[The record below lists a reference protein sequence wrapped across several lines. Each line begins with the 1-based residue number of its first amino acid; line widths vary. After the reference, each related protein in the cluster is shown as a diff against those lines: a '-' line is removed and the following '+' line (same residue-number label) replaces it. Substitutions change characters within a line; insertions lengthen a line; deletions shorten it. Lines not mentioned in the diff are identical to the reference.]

1 MTKYTCFKSLSTC
14 GIFMLLVNLT
24 LACDSQCACNS
35 SCGFAYNVTH
45 VSGYEH
51 SNVTLHTSISH
62 INISNMHIGHWIRYN
77 YPVNSYALCT
87 VSGENVASTKHDG
100 WSFECNGTSLTLHN
114 LSADQTGSYIFKNIL
129 GLMEHYTVTVLPI
142 PPPPAPQVTTVT
154 NCSLTFFSEH
164 FWRNATT
171 RIITTTTTTQRTSTT
186 TTTST
191 TKPTTTTH
199 RTTAGRLSTPTPKE
213 SSTSTT
219 TEESTTTTWPPGR
232 PKFISKYSKLS
243 VYAAWTAGLFGTALF
258 IFLVVFV
265 CALRHLN
272 KKEGALYRPSSDSS
286 EKDNKEKKKT
296 KTTRSG
302 VYHLLSSEKKSPQS
316 TSCAVKSMFS

>member
-1 MTKYTCFKSLSTC
+1 MSAC
-14 GIFMLLVNLT
+14 GIFMLLINLA

-62 INISNMHIGHWIRYN
+62 SNISHMNVGYWIRYN
-77 YPVNSYALCT
+77 YPVNSYTICT
-87 VSGENVASTKHDG
+87 VSGNNVASTKHNG
-100 WSFECNGTSLTLHN
+100 WFFECNGTSLTLHN
-114 LSADQTGSYIFKNIL
+114 LNADHTGSYLFKNLL

-142 PPPPAPQVTTVT
+142 PQPPAPQVTTVT

-164 FWRNATT
+164 LWRNATT
-171 RIITTTTTTQRTSTT
+171 RIITTTTQSTSTT
-186 TTTST
+186 TTRT

-199 RTTAGRLSTPTPKE
+199 RTTAGRVSTPTPEE

-232 PKFISKYSKLS
+232 PKFISKYSLNSRCMQRGRPGSS
-243 VYAAWTAGLFGTALF
+243 VRPYSSFSWCLCVRSGTLITDKAPSTDRHQV
-258 IFLVVFV
+258 FL
-265 CALRHLN
+265 
-272 KKEGALYRPSSDSS
+272 
-286 EKDNKEKKKT
+286 KKT
-296 KTTRSG
+296 RKRRRQKPRGLACTICSLRR
-302 VYHLLSSEKKSPQS
+302 KKSPQS

>member
-114 LSADQTGSYIFKNIL
+114 LSADQTGSYIFKK
-129 GLMEHYTVTVLPI
+129 YP
-142 PPPPAPQVTTVT
+142 
-154 NCSLTFFSEH
+154 
-164 FWRNATT
+164 
-171 RIITTTTTTQRTSTT
+171 RTD
-186 TTTST
+186 
-191 TKPTTTTH
+191 
-199 RTTAGRLSTPTPKE
+199 
-213 SSTSTT
+213 
-219 TEESTTTTWPPGR
+219 
-232 PKFISKYSKLS
+232 
-243 VYAAWTAGLFGTALF
+243 
-258 IFLVVFV
+258 
-265 CALRHLN
+265 
-272 KKEGALYRPSSDSS
+272 GALYRHRATYSTAAGSSGDYRNQLLTYLFQRTLLAKRNH
-286 EKDNKEKKKT
+286 EDHNHDNDDAKDLNN
-296 KTTRSG
+296 
-302 VYHLLSSEKKSPQS
+302 YHY
-316 TSCAVKSMFS
+316 

>member
-1 MTKYTCFKSLSTC
+1 MTKYTCFRSMSAC
-14 GIFMLLVNLT
+14 GIFMLLINFA
-24 LACDSQCACNS
+24 LACDPQCACNN

-62 INISNMHIGHWIRYN
+62 SNVSNMHVGYWIHYN
-77 YPVNSYALCT
+77 YPAMSYALCT
-87 VSGENVASTKHDG
+87 VSGENVANTKHDG

-114 LSADQTGSYIFKNIL
+114 LSADHTGSYIFKNLL

-142 PPPPAPQVTTVT
+142 PSPPAPQVTTVT

-164 FWRNATT
+164 FWRNATAK
-171 RIITTTTTTQRTSTT
+171 ILTTTTQRTST

-199 RTTAGRLSTPTPKE
+199 RTTAGRISTPTPKE

-219 TEESTTTTWPPGR
+219 TEGSTTTTWPSGR

-272 KKEGALYRPSSDSS
+272 NREGALYRPPSNLP
-286 EKDNKEKKKT
+286 EKEKEKKKT

-302 VYHLLSSEKKSPQS
+302 VYHLLSSSENRSSPQP

>member
-1 MTKYTCFKSLSTC
+1 MTKYTCFRSMSAC
-14 GIFMLLVNLT
+14 GIFMLLINLA
-24 LACDSQCACNS
+24 LACDPQCACNS

-62 INISNMHIGHWIRYN
+62 SNISHMNVGYWIRYN
-77 YPVNSYALCT
+77 YPVNSYTICT
-87 VSGENVASTKHDG
+87 VSGNNVASTKHNG
-100 WSFECNGTSLTLHN
+100 WFFECNGTSLTLHN
-114 LSADQTGSYIFKNIL
+114 LNADHTGSYLFKNLL

-142 PPPPAPQVTTVT
+142 PQPPAPQVTTVT

-164 FWRNATT
+164 LWRNATT
-171 RIITTTTTTQRTSTT
+171 RIITTTTQSTST

-199 RTTAGRLSTPTPKE
+199 RTTAGRVSTPTPEE

-272 KKEGALYRPSSDSS
+272 NRQGALYRPPPGLP
-286 EKDNKEKKKT
+286 EKDKEKKKT

-302 VYHLLSSEKKSPQS
+302 VYHLLPSEKKSPQS